1 MPVVNVR
8 ISIVMKYTM
17 STVRRLQRDG
27 KLHKRVL
34 FRLWYMF
41 IIALAASVVLVYEL
55 FTTDFSWVVALVTL
69 AVSIILG
76 VWFSNIYR
84 IRWDEAEQLIAMRRF
99 DRWSASFLVVYI
111 ALRYG
116 VEYFVSQTYPGTILA
131 FGIGICM
138 LAGVAMGRFLGL
150 NFAIKRADN
159 KAGKINGKKSNN

>member
-1 MPVVNVR
+1 
-8 ISIVMKYTM
+8 MKYTM

-55 FTTDFSWVVALVTL
+55 LTTDFSWWIALVSV

-99 DRWSASFLVVYI
+99 DRWSASFLVAYV
-111 ALRYG
+111 ALRYA

-138 LAGVAMGRFLGL
+138 LAGVSMGRFIGL
-150 NFAIKRADN
+150 NLAIKRTN
-159 KAGKINGKKSNN
+159 SQRKG